1 MRKKLVLI
9 GAGAHSDAIVPL
21 INFSEYELVG
31 FIDDKDITNRIG
43 YPIIGKISDINNLAE
58 KYIFD
63 SLLFSIGDNDKRIEV
78 YNEIKIKDK
87 LINIISPDAKII
99 TPTSIIGKGIFIGA
113 DAPVFDNSIINT
125 NAVVEHHSI
134 IREHCNVGPSAT
146 INENVVL
153 NEGVYVGS
161 GAIIIQYIT
170 VVKNVI
176 LGVGAVVAMKLVHML
191 VCLLKESSKEVYE

>member
-99 TPTSIIGKGIFIGA
+99 TPTSIIGA